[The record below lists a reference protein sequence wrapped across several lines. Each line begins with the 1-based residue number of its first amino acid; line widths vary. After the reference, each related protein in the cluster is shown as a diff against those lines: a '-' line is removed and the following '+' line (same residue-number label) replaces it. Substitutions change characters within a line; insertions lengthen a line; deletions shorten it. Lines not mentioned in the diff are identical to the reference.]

1 MKYLLA
7 ILTIAIGLNQSV
19 KPIVAVVDFE
29 NQTPNVSNSQLAMV
43 RDQIEIALVQSAKYT
58 MISPNDR
65 DKVLKELK
73 FQNTSGCVEQSCI
86 IELGNALGAQML
98 VSGSLSQIGDIFIL
112 TAKMYSVE
120 TGKIYKS
127 ATYNKAKALQ
137 DVVLQGTI
145 SVVAQLTGKLQMI
158 SQYEPE
164 IIEPQ
169 QNVGYLTV
177 NTQPAG
183 IDIKIDGQNTHLQT
197 PMINFELS
205 TGTHTVILTSDK
217 YERVAQAVI
226 IEPKKTK
233 EIEIILVE
241 KQGEV
246 NFVTDPKGAEV
257 FVDGAYKG
265 TTPMQLTI
273 KLSNYDIKLEKEF
286 YKDISYKLTVDGDL
300 VESYKKM
307 GPKLVNVTLLTKP
320 NNAKAKLTINGK
332 SKGVVGEN
340 GMDLE
345 LLPNIYDIKL
355 TADNFETEQTTI
367 TITPDNYFE
376 KTFNLQKK
384 KSVIRN
390 SKDNNYNGKTG
401 TMTDQ
406 DGNIYETVQIGDQCW
421 MVGNLKV

>member
-145 SVVAQLTGKLQMI
+145 SVVA
-158 SQYEPE
+158 
-164 IIEPQ
+164 
-169 QNVGYLTV
+169 
-177 NTQPAG
+177 
-183 IDIKIDGQNTHLQT
+183 
-197 PMINFELS
+197 
-205 TGTHTVILTSDK
+205 
-217 YERVAQAVI
+217 
-226 IEPKKTK
+226 
-233 EIEIILVE
+233 
-241 KQGEV
+241 
-246 NFVTDPKGAEV
+246 
-257 FVDGAYKG
+257 
-265 TTPMQLTI
+265 
-273 KLSNYDIKLEKEF
+273 
-286 YKDISYKLTVDGDL
+286 
-300 VESYKKM
+300 
-307 GPKLVNVTLLTKP
+307 
-320 NNAKAKLTINGK
+320 
-332 SKGVVGEN
+332 
-340 GMDLE
+340 
-345 LLPNIYDIKL
+345 
-355 TADNFETEQTTI
+355 
-367 TITPDNYFE
+367 
-376 KTFNLQKK
+376 
-384 KSVIRN
+384 
-390 SKDNNYNGKTG
+390 
-401 TMTDQ
+401 
-406 DGNIYETVQIGDQCW
+406 
-421 MVGNLKV
+421 